1 MYHIPLDAIK
11 KMKNEKVD
19 ELLLD
24 PQVTDKKGIFEY
36 DASNCQMLVKRITV
50 LKVINSFLHTAS
62 EITRRRIMDKKKI
75 LNKDSEDK
83 ILFEVDEELA
93 DVMKKVFDAY
103 FNDEEES
110 LNKEDQGK
118 ALKKEEAIEEE
129 PTSSDF
135 RYIV

>member
-1 MYHIPLDAIK
+1 
-11 KMKNEKVD
+11 
-19 ELLLD
+19 
-24 PQVTDKKGIFEY
+24 
-36 DASNCQMLVKRITV
+36 
-50 LKVINSFLHTAS
+50 
-62 EITRRRIMDKKKI
+62 MDKKRI

-93 DVMKKVFDAY
+93 DVMKKVFDAC
-103 FNDEEES
+103 FSDEEES

-118 ALKKEEAIEEE
+118 ALKKEEAIKEE

>member
-1 MYHIPLDAIK
+1 
-11 KMKNEKVD
+11 
-19 ELLLD
+19 
-24 PQVTDKKGIFEY
+24 
-36 DASNCQMLVKRITV
+36 
-50 LKVINSFLHTAS
+50 
-62 EITRRRIMDKKKI
+62 MDKKKI

-118 ALKKEEAIEEE
+118 ALNKEEAIEEE